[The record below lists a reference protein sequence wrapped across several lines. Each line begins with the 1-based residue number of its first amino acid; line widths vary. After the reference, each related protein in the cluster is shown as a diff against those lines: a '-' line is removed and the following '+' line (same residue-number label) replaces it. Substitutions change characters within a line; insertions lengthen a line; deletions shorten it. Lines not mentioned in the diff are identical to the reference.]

1 MYSGQK
7 STGQRKKSFDDN
19 GSCPILLSEG
29 GPAQGY
35 RLNIS
40 MATHLPQQRAPQKP
54 EIPDKLYFRIG
65 EVARLC
71 SVAPYVLRFWETEF
85 TQLKPNKS
93 GTGQRLYRRRDVEMA
108 LRVKRLL
115 YDEGYT

>member
-1 MYSGQK
+1 
-7 STGQRKKSFDDN
+7 
-19 GSCPILLSEG
+19 
-29 GPAQGY
+29 
-35 RLNIS
+35 

-108 LRVKRLL
+108 LRIKRLL
-115 YDEGYT
+115 YDEGYTIPGARQALQAENRSKRAAGQP